1 RPGLRTS
8 AGAVASSGSTE
19 PGTSGLGGFS
29 AAGPGQVG
37 STTVCPGH
45 RAGPCR
51 GVPGGDFRTFGAPNW
66 AAADGVSVSGV
77 GQFGSGT
84 CPTADQG
91 ACRFFGTSA
100 AAPSAAGVA
109 ALVLQAN
116 GGKVAPRQL
125 NALMATL
132 AVARA
137 GDGV

>member
-37 STTVCPGH
+37 WTTVCPGH

-51 GVPGGDFRTFGAPNW
+51 GVPGGAFRTFGAPNW

-77 GQFGSGT
+77 GRFGAGT
-84 CPTADQG
+84 CPAVVQG
-91 ACRFFGTSA
+91 DCRFFGTSA

-109 ALVLQAN
+109 ALLRQQL
-116 GGKVAPRQL
+116 GGH
-125 NALMATL
+125 
-132 AVARA
+132 
-137 GDGV
+137 